1 MYACRCVGV
10 RAECGHTHT
19 LSLTSAAFTRHHQHQ
34 GPSPPDALG
43 VVPLEQRAPC
53 GRDWAGP
60 QSPKTANRRPRALD
74 PLACCERSHLARWR
88 VAEVDA
94 GSSRALTLLSLLSLL
109 SLLPSLH
116 DQDSPPRPP
125 SPWDGCGWRR
135 SRCAQSVGGGVV
147 RLQMCVCVICGG
159 WRQRV
164 ARVGIR
170 VKGVLMWVWR
180 RRVCILR
187 GGWVMRRRDC
197 RSLVRGVCGV

>member
-1 MYACRCVGV
+1 MHACRCVGV
-10 RAECGHTHT
+10 RAECRHTYAASHVV
-19 LSLTSAAFTRHHQHQ
+19 AFTRHHHHQ

-43 VVPLEQRAPC
+43 VVPIEPRAPC

-116 DQDSPPRPP
+116 DQDSPPPP
-125 SPWDGCGWRR
+125 TLPLGWLRVEEEQVRAKRGRR
-135 SRCAQSVGGGVV
+135 RRAFADV
-147 RLQMCVCVICGG
+147 CVCD
-159 WRQRV
+159 
-164 ARVGIR
+164 
-170 VKGVLMWVWR
+170 
-180 RRVCILR
+180 LR
-187 GGWVMRRRDC
+187 GVAAEGGAC
-197 RSLVRGVCGV
+197 RV